1 MRTLVIGFLLGLL
14 AAGLAVASEV
24 AVSDTGDSTHAGTW
38 ECTPGHQIR
47 ARSLRLS
54 TSAAAYR
61 FAYSGCTD
69 PSHGEEHPSS
79 EGNFGMPEP
88 TLCNFYHSG
97 FMGVLINGKDAVR
110 YTLRDARPLESGA
123 RGSLQLIFA
132 HPDADVG
139 LRLLMLPDGNHVLAL
154 LSWRPRAGK
163 TVDSVRVWLT
173 CYPSFFTAAR
183 NRQGERHVMTPRT
196 DEREPETLTL
206 VPAEDTWLF
215 YHDRVFDV
223 AKGEGEGPCATLLD
237 PVNVQAG
244 RVMISDYAVRTELD
258 LNPQAGEA
266 RLAFYD
272 FKGQSNAD
280 AEAYLRA
287 HGAADLAELAAT
299 DFHPQVLANLDL
311 TGRRAEAERLLTE
324 AAEDGQ
330 ALRGPVDDLFARLAD
345 LQQKATR
352 GDWSA
357 EADVIE
363 ALRGSEGL
371 FYRLRIFAALN
382 RP

>member
-1 MRTLVIGFLLGLL
+1 MRALAMSSLLALL
-14 AAGLAVASEV
+14 AAGLAAASEV
-24 AVSDTGDSTHAGTW
+24 SVSDTGESTHTGTW
-38 ECTPGHQIR
+38 ECTPGHEIR
-47 ARSLRLS
+47 ARSLRLA
-54 TSAAAYR
+54 TSVAAYR
-61 FAYSGCTD
+61 FAYSGCLD
-69 PSHGEEHPSS
+69 PSHGDEHPSS
-79 EGNFGMPEP
+79 EGNLGMPEP

-110 YTLRDARPLESGA
+110 YTLRDVRPLESGE
-123 RGSLQLIFA
+123 RGSLQFIFA

-139 LRLLMLPDGNHVLAL
+139 LRLMMLPDGNHVLAL
-154 LSWRPRAGK
+154 LRWWPREGK
-163 TVDSVRVWLT
+163 SVDSVRVWLT

-183 NRQGERHVMTPRT
+183 NRQGERHVTTPRT
-196 DEREPETLTL
+196 DQQEPTTLTL
-206 VPAEDTWLF
+206 IPAEDTWLF

-237 PVNVQAG
+237 PANVQAG
-244 RVMISDYAVRTELD
+244 RVHIGGYAVRTELD
-258 LNPQAGEA
+258 LNPGAKEA

-272 FKGQSNAD
+272 FRGQTNAD

-287 HGAADLAELAAT
+287 HGAADLAELTAT
-299 DFHPQVLANLDL
+299 DFRPRALSTLDL
-311 TGRRAEAERLLTE
+311 AARRAEAEQLLTE

-330 ALRGPVDDLFARLAD
+330 TLRGPVEELFARLAD
-345 LQQKATR
+345 LQQKATG

-357 EADVIE
+357 EADVVQ
-363 ALRGSEGL
+363 ALRDSEGL

>member
-1 MRTLVIGFLLGLL
+1 MRSLAMGSLL
-14 AAGLAVASEV
+14 ALLAGGLAAASEV

-47 ARSLRLS
+47 ARSLRLA

-61 FAYSGCTD
+61 FAYSGCLD
-69 PSHGEEHPSS
+69 PSHGDEHPSS
-79 EGNFGMPEP
+79 EGNLGMPEP

-110 YTLRDARPLESGA
+110 YTLRDVRPLETGK
-123 RGSLQLIFA
+123 RGSVQFIFA

-139 LRLLMLPDGNHVLAL
+139 LRLMMLPDGNHVLAL
-154 LSWRPRAGK
+154 LRWWPREGK
-163 TVDSVRVWLT
+163 SVETVRVWLT

-183 NRQGERHVMTPRT
+183 NRQGERHVTTPRT
-196 DEREPETLTL
+196 DEREPRTLTL

-215 YHDRVFDV
+215 YHDRIFDV
-223 AKGEGEGPCATLLD
+223 ARGEGEGPCATLLD
-237 PVNVQAG
+237 PTPVQAG
-244 RVMISDYAVRTELD
+244 RVNIGGYGVRTELD
-258 LNPQAGEA
+258 LDPRAGEA

-287 HGAADLAELAAT
+287 QGAADLAELTAT
-299 DFHPQVLANLDL
+299 DFRPPALATLDL
-311 TGRRAEAERLLTE
+311 AALRTEAQQLLIE
-324 AAEDGQ
+324 AAEDGET
-330 ALRGPVDDLFARLAD
+330 LRGPVDDLFARLAD
-345 LQQKATR
+345 LQPKAAG

>member
-1 MRTLVIGFLLGLL
+1 MRALSLGLL
-14 AAGLAVASEV
+14 FGLLSAGLAAASEV
-24 AVSDTGDSTHAGTW
+24 AVSDTGDSTHTGTW
-38 ECTPGHQIR
+38 ECTPGHEIR
-47 ARSLRLS
+47 ARSLRLA
-54 TSAAAYR
+54 TSAATYR
-61 FAYSGCTD
+61 FAYSGCVD

-79 EGNFGMPEP
+79 EGNLGMPEP

-139 LRLLMLPDGNHVLAL
+139 LRLMMLPDSNHVLAL
-154 LSWRPRAGK
+154 LSWWPREGK
-163 TVDSVRVWLT
+163 TVESVRVWLN

-183 NRQGERHVMTPRT
+183 NRQGERHVTTPRT
-196 DEREPETLTL
+196 DQQEPTTLTL
-206 VPAEDTWLF
+206 VPADDTWLF
-215 YHDRVFDV
+215 YHDRIFDV

-237 PVNVQAG
+237 PTNVQAG
-244 RVMISDYAVRTELD
+244 RVNISYYAVRTELD
-258 LNPQAGEA
+258 LRPDAGAA
-266 RLAFYD
+266 RLALYD
-272 FKGQSNAD
+272 FKGQTNAD
-280 AEAYLRA
+280 AEAYLRD
-287 HGAADLAELAAT
+287 HGAADLAELVAT
-299 DFHPQVLANLDL
+299 DFRPRALENLDL
-311 TGRRAEAERLLTE
+311 AARRAEAERLLTE

-330 ALRGPVDDLFARLAD
+330 PLRGPVEELFTRLAD
-345 LQQKATR
+345 LQPKATG

-382 RP
+382 QP